1 MVTAQMWKVFSN
13 KIRHIASF
21 EALLVSLEALPVP
34 IDAQAAM
41 SVAIAA
47 PLGQKPCWIV
57 CEE

>member
-1 MVTAQMWKVFSN
+1 MIR
-13 KIRHIASF
+13 IRHIASF

-34 IDAQAAM
+34 TDAQAAM

-47 PLGQKPCWIV
+47 PLGQKPRWIV